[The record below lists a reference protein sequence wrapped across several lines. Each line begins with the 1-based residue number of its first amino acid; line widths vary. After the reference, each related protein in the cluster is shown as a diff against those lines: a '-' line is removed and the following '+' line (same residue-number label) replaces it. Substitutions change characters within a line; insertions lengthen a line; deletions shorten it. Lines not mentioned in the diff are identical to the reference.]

1 MNKLIK
7 ELEKKSWDQQ
17 TNHVNIDKFT
27 ELLIHE
33 IISMGIEIQDQKIEN
48 ASEEYVVGRKMGL
61 EVLMNDIKVRI
72 IHGKNPTI

>member
-7 ELEKKSWDQQ
+7 ELEKKSWDNQ

-33 IISMGIEIQDQKIEN
+33 IISMGIKIQDQKITN
-48 ASEEYVVGRKMGL
+48 ASEEYLDGRRVGLGVFMD
-61 EVLMNDIKVRI
+61 DIKVRI